1 MKKNRE
7 ASGTWAKSL
16 FPCTRL
22 PSPISPGQVAKCRVA
37 APQVTNHQLP
47 STGQRSFTPRAL
59 GEEPDLG
66 FTSKPQLYGPR
77 LDVLHLLHMNL

>member
-1 MKKNRE
+1 MGKIFI
-7 ASGTWAKSL
+7 SL
-16 FPCTRL
+16 YTCL
-22 PSPISPGQVAKCRVA
+22 PSPFSPGRAAKRRAA

-59 GEEPDLG
+59 GEEPVLG